1 MVSIVHR
8 SVEIPVT
15 PWIQM
20 DPPQLDEANESPSS
34 CWLDA
39 PGVLVPTGY
48 SSQRAGNTP
57 GINHPNRPWLDCR
70 VLHRCRTAFAHWMA
84 VGRKGRITS
93 RLWPLL
99 KQTSISWVPLWHERV
114 EKNAGKKDGIHGTWV
129 NKPWKKIH
137 PEFHLGGISLT
148 WYLHF
153 QPQGSGPRSQ
163 LLMKPLKAFA
173 HWRPPN
179 NRIAVDGHGHRL
191 RNNGNA
197 PTALGLTVS
206 TARTVGG
213 CCLQGVFFRFG

>member
-114 EKNAGKKDGIHGTWV
+114 EKKCQKKGWNTWNV
-129 NKPWKKIH
+129 SQQTLEKDPSRISSWRHITDMISTFPAPRVRPKIAAAH
-137 PEFHLGGISLT
+137 ETIKGFCT
-148 WYLHF
+148 
-153 QPQGSGPRSQ
+153 
-163 LLMKPLKAFA
+163 LKA
-173 HWRPPN
+173 
-179 NRIAVDGHGHRL
+179 
-191 RNNGNA
+191 
-197 PTALGLTVS
+197 T
-206 TARTVGG
+206 
-213 CCLQGVFFRFG
+213 